1 MESSMEYTS
10 DGRQVKKITDGR
22 GYSNTYAYDEK
33 NRLLTSVTDAEGYT
47 TTYDYDKNTDQLTR
61 VKKNAD
67 GKDYVL
73 QYTYEQDK
81 IKTIIRNGVTYG
93 YAYDAYGNQTGV
105 TLNGKILKEVT
116 YRNKNGLEDRL
127 TFATGETLRNVY
139 DAEERLTGQ

>member
-1 MESSMEYTS
+1 M
-10 DGRQVKKITDGR
+10 
-22 GYSNTYAYDEK
+22 
-33 NRLLTSVTDAEGYT
+33 VTDAEGYT
-47 TTYDYDKNTDQLTR
+47 TTYDYDKNTDQLIR

-116 YRNKNGLEDRL
+116 YRNKNGLEDSFRETSSGLLTVKEVRL
-127 TFATGETLRNVY
+127 
-139 DAEERLTGQ
+139 

>member
-1 MESSMEYTS
+1 M
-10 DGRQVKKITDGR
+10 
-22 GYSNTYAYDEK
+22 
-33 NRLLTSVTDAEGYT
+33 LTSVTDAEGYT
-47 TTYDYDKNTDQLTR
+47 TTYDYDKNTDQLIR

-81 IKTIIRNGVTYG
+81 IKTITRNGVTYG

-116 YRNKNGLEDRL
+116 YRNKKRAGRPADFLQQEKRSAMSTMRKN
-127 TFATGETLRNVY
+127 A
-139 DAEERLTGQ
+139 

>member
-1 MESSMEYTS
+1 M
-10 DGRQVKKITDGR
+10 
-22 GYSNTYAYDEK
+22 
-33 NRLLTSVTDAEGYT
+33 
-47 TTYDYDKNTDQLTR
+47 
-61 VKKNAD
+61 
-67 GKDYVL
+67 L

-127 TFATGETLRNVY
+127 TLQQEKRYAMSTMRKN
-139 DAEERLTGQ
+139 A

>member
-1 MESSMEYTS
+1 YTS

-47 TTYDYDKNTDQLTR
+47 TTYDYDKNTDQR
-61 VKKNAD
+61 IHVKKNAD

-81 IKTIIRNGVTYG
+81 IKTLIRNG
-93 YAYDAYGNQTGV
+93 
-105 TLNGKILKEVT
+105 
-116 YRNKNGLEDRL
+116 
-127 TFATGETLRNVY
+127 
-139 DAEERLTGQ
+139 